1 MRAIITGVGHY
12 VPDRILT
19 NSDLEKMVDTND
31 EWITTR
37 TGIKERRILDK
48 EKGTSYMAI
57 KAAEAVLKETQTS
70 PDELD
75 LILLATVT
83 PDLPVPAAAS
93 FIQRDLGASNC
104 WGFDIN
110 GGCTGFMCALTT
122 GSQFI
127 ESGRHKKVLVI
138 GADKMSAITNYED
151 RTTCVLFG
159 DAAGA
164 VLLESTEEDG
174 LGIEDFILHLDGSGA
189 ESLAISGGGSLYPA
203 SRETVDQ
210 KMHYIYQ
217 DGKVVFKH
225 AVVGMADVSVKILE
239 RNNLTDKD
247 IKLFIPHQANYRI
260 IDAAAKK
267 MGLDSDRFI
276 ININKYGNTTAAT
289 IPLAM
294 SETYQANK
302 KLKRG
307 DWVVLAAFGAG
318 FTWGSVLLR
327 WAID

>member
-1 MRAIITGVGHY
+1 
-12 VPDRILT
+12 
-19 NSDLEKMVDTND
+19 
-31 EWITTR
+31 
-37 TGIKERRILDK
+37 
-48 EKGTSYMAI
+48 MATQ
-57 KAAEAVLKETQTS
+57 AAEVVLEETQTS

-83 PDLPVPAAAS
+83 PDMPVPSAAS
-93 FIQRDLGASNC
+93 FIQRNLGATNS

-110 GGCTGFMCALTT
+110 GGCTGFMCALAT
-122 GSQFI
+122 GVQFI
-127 ESGRHKKVLVI
+127 ESDRHKKVLVI

-164 VLLESTEEDG
+164 VLLEASEEND
-174 LGIEDFILHLDGSGA
+174 LGIKDFILHLDGSGA
-189 ESLAISGGGSLYPA
+189 ESLTIAGGGSLYPA

-217 DGKVVFKH
+217 DGKTVFKH
-225 AVVGMADVSVKILE
+225 AVVGMADVSAKILE

-247 IKLFIPHQANYRI
+247 IKFFIPHQANYRI

-267 MGLDSDRFI
+267 MGLRSEQVV

-294 SETYQANK
+294 SETYRDN
-302 KLKRG
+302 KLKKG
-307 DWVVLAAFGAG
+307 DWVVMAAFGAG
-318 FTWGSVLLR
+318 YTWGSVLLR

>member
-12 VPDRILT
+12 VPDKILS
-19 NSDLEKMVDTND
+19 NRDLEKMVDTND

-48 EKGTSYMAI
+48 EKGTSYMAT
-57 KAAEAVLKETQTS
+57 KAAQVVLEETQTS

-75 LILLATVT
+75 LIVLATVT
-83 PDLPVPAAAS
+83 PDMPVPSAVS
-93 FIQRDLGASNC
+93 FIQKNLAASNS

-122 GSQFI
+122 GAQFI

-164 VLLESTEEDG
+164 VLLEASEEND
-174 LGIEDFILHLDGSGA
+174 LGIEDFLLHLDGSGA
-189 ESLAISGGGSLYPA
+189 EALTIAGGGSLHPA

-210 KMHYIYQ
+210 KMHYIFQ
-217 DGKVVFKH
+217 DGKTVFKQ
-225 AVVGMADVSVKILE
+225 AVIGMADVSIKIVE

-247 IKLFIPHQANYRI
+247 IKFFIPHQANYRI

-267 MGLDSDRFI
+267 MGLDTDRVV

-294 SETYQANK
+294 SETYRAK
-302 KLKRG
+302 KLQKG
-307 DWVVLAAFGAG
+307 DWIVLAAFGAG

>member
-12 VPDRILT
+12 VPDKILS
-19 NSDLEKMVDTND
+19 NRDLEKMVDTND

-48 EKGTSYMAI
+48 EKGTSYMAT
-57 KAAEAVLKETQTS
+57 KAAQVVLEETQTS

-75 LILLATVT
+75 LIILATVT
-83 PDLPVPAAAS
+83 PDMPVPSAVS
-93 FIQRDLGASNC
+93 FVQKNLGASNC
-104 WGFDIN
+104 WGYDIN

-122 GSQFI
+122 GAQFI

-151 RTTCVLFG
+151 RATCVLFG

-164 VLLESTEEDG
+164 VLLEPSEKND

-189 ESLAISGGGSLYPA
+189 EALKIAGGGSLHPA

-210 KMHYIYQ
+210 KMHYIFQ
-217 DGKVVFKH
+217 DGKTVFKH
-225 AVVGMADVSVKILE
+225 AVIGMANVSVKIVE

-247 IKLFIPHQANYRI
+247 IKFFIPHQANYRI

-267 MGLDSDRFI
+267 IGLDADRVV

-289 IPLAM
+289 IPLAI
-294 SETYQANK
+294 SETYRAKRLK
-302 KLKRG
+302 KG
-307 DWVVLAAFGAG
+307 DWIILAAFGAG
-318 FTWGSVLLR
+318 FTWGSVLLK
-327 WAID
+327 WSLD

>member
-1 MRAIITGVGHY
+1 MRAIITGIGHY
-12 VPDRILT
+12 VPDKILS
-19 NSDLEKMVDTND
+19 NSDLEKIVDTND

-48 EKGTSYMAI
+48 EKGTSYMATQ
-57 KAAEAVLKETQTS
+57 AAEVVLEETQTS
-70 PDELD
+70 PDELE

-83 PDLPVPAAAS
+83 PDMPVPSAAS
-93 FIQRDLGASNC
+93 FIQRNLGATNS

-110 GGCTGFMCALTT
+110 GGCTGFMCALAT
-122 GSQFI
+122 GGQFI

-159 DAAGA
+159 DGAGA
-164 VLLESTEEDG
+164 VLLEASEEDD

-189 ESLAISGGGSLYPA
+189 ESLTITGGGSLYPA

-217 DGKVVFKH
+217 DGKTVFKH
-225 AVVGMADVSVKILE
+225 AVVGMSDVSAKILE
-239 RNNLTDKD
+239 RNNLSDKD
-247 IKLFIPHQANYRI
+247 IKFFIPHQANYRI

-267 MGLDSDRFI
+267 MGLDPEQVV

-294 SETYQANK
+294 SETYRDN
-302 KLKRG
+302 KLKKG
-307 DWVVLAAFGAG
+307 DWVVMAAFGAG
-318 FTWGSVLLR
+318 YTWGSVLLR

>member
-1 MRAIITGVGHY
+1 MRAIISGVGHY
-12 VPDRILT
+12 VPDKILS
-19 NSDLEKMVDTND
+19 NSDLEKMVDTDD
-31 EWITTR
+31 EWITSR

-48 EKGTSYMAI
+48 EKGTSYMAT
-57 KAAEAVLKETQTS
+57 KAAQVVLEETSTS
-70 PDELD
+70 PEELD

-83 PDLPVPAAAS
+83 PDMPVPSAVS
-93 FIQRDLGASNC
+93 LVQRNLEASNC

-122 GSQFI
+122 GTQFI

-164 VLLESTEEDG
+164 VLLESSEKDD
-174 LGIEDFILHLDGSGA
+174 LGIQDFILHLDGAGA
-189 ESLAISGGGSLYPA
+189 ESLTIAGGGSIYPA
-203 SRETVDQ
+203 SHETIDK

-217 DGKVVFKH
+217 DGKTVFKH
-225 AVVGMADVSVKILE
+225 AVVGMADVSAKIVE
-239 RNNLTDKD
+239 RNNLGNKD
-247 IKLFIPHQANYRI
+247 IRFFIPHQANYRI
-260 IDAAAKK
+260 IDAATKK
-267 MGLDSDRFI
+267 MGLDPERVV

-294 SETYQANK
+294 SETYRANK
-302 KLKRG
+302 LQKG
-307 DWVVLAAFGAG
+307 DWVLLAAFGAG
-318 FTWGSVLLR
+318 FTWGSVLMR

>member
-12 VPDRILT
+12 VPEKTLT
-19 NSDLEKMVDTND
+19 NLDLERMVDTND

-48 EKGTSYMAI
+48 EKGTSYMAT
-57 KAAEAVLKETQTS
+57 KAAQVVLKETNTS
-70 PDELD
+70 PDEID

-83 PDLPVPAAAS
+83 PDMPVPSAVS
-93 FIQRDLGASNC
+93 FIQKNLGASNS

-122 GSQFI
+122 GAQFI

-164 VLLESTEEDG
+164 VLLEASKENDF
-174 LGIEDFILHLDGSGA
+174 GIKDFILHLDGTGA
-189 ESLAISGGGSLYPA
+189 EALAIEAGGSLHPA
-203 SRETVDQ
+203 SRETVEQ
-210 KMHYIYQ
+210 KMHYIFQ
-217 DGKVVFKH
+217 DGKTVFKH
-225 AVVGMADVSVKILE
+225 AVIGMADVSVKIVE

-247 IKLFIPHQANYRI
+247 IKFFIPHQANYRI

-267 MGLDSDRFI
+267 MGLDKERVV
-276 ININKYGNTTAAT
+276 INISKYGNTTAAT

-302 KLKRG
+302 LEKG
-307 DWVVLAAFGAG
+307 DWLVLAAFGAG
-318 FTWGSVLLR
+318 FTWGSVLLK
-327 WAID
+327 WAMD

>member
-1 MRAIITGVGHY
+1 MRAIISGVGHY
-12 VPDRILT
+12 VPDQILS

-48 EKGTSYMAI
+48 EKGTSYMAT
-57 KAAEAVLKETQTS
+57 KAAQVVLEETNTA
-70 PDELD
+70 PEELD
-75 LILLATVT
+75 LILFATVT
-83 PDLPVPAAAS
+83 PDMPVPSTAS
-93 FIQRDLGASNC
+93 FVQKILGASNS
-104 WGFDIN
+104 WGYDIN

-122 GSQFI
+122 GAQFI
-127 ESGRHKKVLVI
+127 ESGRHQKVLVI

-164 VLLESTEEDG
+164 VLLESYDKDN

-189 ESLAISGGGSLYPA
+189 ESLTIAGGGSLHPA
-203 SRETVDQ
+203 SRETVDK
-210 KMHYIYQ
+210 KMHYLYQ
-217 DGKVVFKH
+217 DGKTVFKH
-225 AVVGMADVSVKILE
+225 AVVGMADVSAKIIE
-239 RNNLTDKD
+239 KNNLNARD
-247 IKLFIPHQANYRI
+247 IRFFIPHQANFRI
-260 IDAAAKK
+260 IDAAARK
-267 MGLDSDRFI
+267 MGLESERVV
-276 ININKYGNTTAAT
+276 INIEKYGNTTAAT

-294 SETYQANK
+294 SETYRANK
-302 KLKRG
+302 LQKG

>member
-12 VPDRILT
+12 VPDKILS
-19 NSDLEKMVDTND
+19 NLDLEKMVDTNN

-48 EKGTSYMAI
+48 EKGTSYMATR
-57 KAAEAVLKETQTS
+57 AAEVVLKETQTS

-83 PDLPVPAAAS
+83 PDMPVPSAVS
-93 FIQRDLGASNC
+93 FIQRNLNATNS
-104 WGFDIN
+104 WGFDVN

-122 GSQFI
+122 GAQFI

-164 VLLESTEEDG
+164 VLLESSEEND
-174 LGIEDFILHLDGSGA
+174 LGIADFILHVDGSGA
-189 ESLAISGGGSLYPA
+189 EFLNVTGGGSLYPA

-210 KMHYIYQ
+210 KMHFVYQ
-217 DGKVVFKH
+217 DGKTVFKH
-225 AVVGMADVSVKILE
+225 AVNGMADVAAKIVA
-239 RNNLTDKD
+239 RNNITDKD
-247 IKLFIPHQANYRI
+247 IKFFIPHQANYRI

-267 MGLDSDRFI
+267 LGLDPEQVVV
-276 ININKYGNTTAAT
+276 NINKYGNTTAAT

-294 SETYQANK
+294 SETYRDN
-302 KLKRG
+302 KLKKG
-307 DWVVLAAFGAG
+307 DWVVMAAFGAG

-327 WAID
+327 WALD

>member
-12 VPDRILT
+12 VPDKILS
-19 NSDLEKMVDTND
+19 NSDLEKMVETND
-31 EWITTR
+31 QWITTR
-37 TGIKERRILDK
+37 TGIKERRILDRGI
-48 EKGTSYMAI
+48 GTSYMAVR
-57 KAAEAVLKETQTS
+57 AARVVLEETRTS

-83 PDLPVPAAAS
+83 PDMPVPSAAA
-93 FIQRDLGASNC
+93 FIQKDLGASNC

-122 GSQFI
+122 GAQFI

-151 RTTCVLFG
+151 RATCVLFG

-164 VLLESTEEDG
+164 VLLEASADDD
-174 LGIEDFILHLDGSGA
+174 LGITDFILHLDGSGT
-189 ESLAISGGGSLYPA
+189 EFLTMTGGGSLHPA

-210 KMHYIYQ
+210 RMHYVYQ
-217 DGKVVFKH
+217 DGKTVFKH
-225 AVVGMADVSVKILE
+225 AVIGMADVSGKIVQ
-239 RNNLTDKD
+239 RNNLTGKD
-247 IKLFIPHQANYRI
+247 IKFFIPHQANYRI

-267 MGLDSDRFI
+267 MGLTPEQVV

-294 SETYQANK
+294 SETYHDK
-302 KLKRG
+302 KLKKG
-307 DWVVLAAFGAG
+307 DWVVMAAFGAG
-318 FTWGSVLLR
+318 FTWGSVLLK
-327 WAID
+327 WAMD

>member
-12 VPDRILT
+12 VPDKILS

-57 KAAEAVLKETQTS
+57 KAAQVVLDETQTS

-83 PDLPVPAAAS
+83 PDMPVPSTAS
-93 FIQRDLGASNC
+93 FIQKNIGASNS

-110 GGCTGFMCALTT
+110 GGCTGFMCALAT
-122 GSQFI
+122 GAQFI
-127 ESGRHKKVLVI
+127 ESGRHKKVMVI

-164 VLLESTEEDG
+164 VLLESSAEND
-174 LGIEDFILHLDGSGA
+174 LGIKDFILHLDGSGA
-189 ESLAISGGGSLYPA
+189 EFLAMTGGGSLHPA

-210 KMHYIYQ
+210 KMHYVYQ
-217 DGKVVFKH
+217 DGKTVFKH
-225 AVVGMADVSVKILE
+225 AVSGMVDVTEKIVE
-239 RNNLTDKD
+239 RNRLTGKD
-247 IKLFIPHQANYRI
+247 IKFFIPHQANFRI

-267 MGLDSDRFI
+267 MRLEPDQVV

-294 SETYQANK
+294 SETYRDN
-302 KLKRG
+302 KLKKG
-307 DWVVLAAFGAG
+307 DWVVTAAFGAG
-318 FTWGSVLLR
+318 FTWGSMLLR

>member
-217 DGKVVFKH
+217 DGKAVFKH

-267 MGLDSDRFI
+267 MGLDADRVV

-294 SETYQANK
+294 SETYRANK
-302 KLKRG
+302 LEKG
-307 DWVVLAAFGAG
+307 DWVLLAAFGAG

>member
-1 MRAIITGVGHY
+1 MQAIITGVGHY
-12 VPDRILT
+12 VPEKTLT
-19 NSDLEKMVDTND
+19 NRDLEKMVDTND

-48 EKGTSYMAI
+48 EKGTSYMAT
-57 KAAEAVLKETQTS
+57 KAAQVVLEETNTS
-70 PDELD
+70 PDEID

-83 PDLPVPAAAS
+83 PDMPVPSAVS
-93 FIQRDLGASNC
+93 FIQKNLGATNS
-104 WGFDIN
+104 WGYDIN

-122 GSQFI
+122 GAQFI

-164 VLLESTEEDG
+164 VLLEASKEND
-174 LGIEDFILHLDGSGA
+174 LGIKDFILHLDGAGA
-189 ESLAISGGGSLYPA
+189 EALAIEGGGSLHPA
-203 SRETVDQ
+203 SRETVEQ
-210 KMHYIYQ
+210 KMHYIFQ
-217 DGKVVFKH
+217 DGKTVFKH
-225 AVVGMADVSVKILE
+225 AVIGMADVSVKIVE

-247 IKLFIPHQANYRI
+247 IKFFIPHQANYRI

-267 MGLDSDRFI
+267 MGLDKERVV
-276 ININKYGNTTAAT
+276 INISKYGNTTAAT

-302 KLKRG
+302 LAKG
-307 DWVVLAAFGAG
+307 DWLVLAAFGAG
-318 FTWGSVLLR
+318 FTWGSVLLK

>member
-1 MRAIITGVGHY
+1 MRAIISGVGHY
-12 VPDRILT
+12 VPDKILS

-48 EKGTSYMAI
+48 EKGTSYMAT
-57 KAAEAVLKETQTS
+57 KAAQIVLEETGTS
-70 PDELD
+70 PEELD

-83 PDLPVPAAAS
+83 PDMPVPSAAS
-93 FIQRDLGASNC
+93 FVQRNLGAGNS
-104 WGFDIN
+104 WGFDVN

-122 GSQFI
+122 GAQFI

-164 VLLESTEEDG
+164 VLLESCENDN
-174 LGIEDFILHLDGSGA
+174 LGIEDFILHLDGAGA
-189 ESLAISGGGSLYPA
+189 ESLTIAGGGSLYPA
-203 SRETVDQ
+203 SQETIDK
-210 KMHYIYQ
+210 KMHYIQQ
-217 DGKVVFKH
+217 DGKTVFKH
-225 AVVGMADVSVKILE
+225 AVVGMADVSAKIVE
-239 RNNLTDKD
+239 RNNLRDKD
-247 IKLFIPHQANYRI
+247 IRFFIPHQANYRI

-267 MGLDSDRFI
+267 MGLDPERVV

-294 SETYQANK
+294 SETYRAK
-302 KLKRG
+302 KLQKG
-307 DWVVLAAFGAG
+307 DWIVLAAFGAG

>member
-1 MRAIITGVGHY
+1 MRAIITGIAHY
-12 VPDRILT
+12 APEKILS
-19 NSDLEKMVDTND
+19 NSDLEKIVDTND

-37 TGIKERRILDK
+37 TGIKERRILAK
-48 EKGTSYMAI
+48 EKGTSYMAT
-57 KAAEAVLKETQTS
+57 KAAEVVLEETQTS

-75 LILLATVT
+75 LIVLATVT
-83 PDLPVPAAAS
+83 PDMPVPSAAS
-93 FIQRDLGASNC
+93 FIQRNLGATNS

-110 GGCTGFMCALTT
+110 GGCTGFLCALTT

-164 VLLESTEEDG
+164 VLLEASEENRS
-174 LGIEDFILHLDGSGA
+174 GIEDFLLHLDGSGA
-189 ESLAISGGGSLYPA
+189 ESLKIEAGGSLYPA

-210 KMHYIYQ
+210 KLHYIYQ
-217 DGKVVFKH
+217 DGKTVFKH
-225 AVVGMADVSVKILE
+225 AVIGMADVSLKIIE
-239 RNNLTDKD
+239 RNQLTEKD
-247 IKLFIPHQANYRI
+247 IKFFIPHQANYRI
-260 IDAAAKK
+260 IDAAAQK
-267 MGLDSDRFI
+267 MGLDTNRVI
-276 ININKYGNTTAAT
+276 INISKYGNTTAAT
-289 IPLAM
+289 IPMAM
-294 SETYQANK
+294 SETYQDK
-302 KLKRG
+302 KLKKG

-318 FTWGSVLLR
+318 YTWGSVLLR